1 MIYITC
7 GTCGTSQGYKT
18 SADGALSLPA
28 CEEARLVSRGVA
40 EYVTRPVTGEDPD
53 ALPEPLPSGN
63 EPQDIQEAG
72 GAEPPADGD
81 EEPDSGDEAAQLER
95 MTKAELEQ
103 MARDLGLDI
112 STARTKR
119 DLAALI
125 AAADAPEAD
134 GAEGL

>member
-28 CEEARLVSRGVA
+28 REEARLVSRGVA
-40 EYVTRPVTGEDPD
+40 KYVTRPVTGEDPD
-53 ALPEPLPSGN
+53 ALPEPVPGGN
-63 EPQDIQEAG
+63 EPQDFQEDG
-72 GAEPPADGD
+72 GTEPPADAD

-103 MARDLGLDI
+103 MARDLGLDV
-112 STARTKR
+112 SAARTKR
-119 DLAALI
+119 ELAVLI
-125 AAADAPEAD
+125 AAADAPEPD